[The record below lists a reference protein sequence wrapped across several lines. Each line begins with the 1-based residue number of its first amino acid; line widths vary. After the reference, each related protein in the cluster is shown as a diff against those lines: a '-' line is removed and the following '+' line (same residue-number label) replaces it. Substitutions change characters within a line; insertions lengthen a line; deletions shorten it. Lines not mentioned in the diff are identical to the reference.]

1 MGTGAPPTTAAQ
13 HIYYIQSCIGRA
25 TTNQLALR
33 PTFVEYCSAARFRE
47 ALHLDLYLHTL
58 KDTSFDI
65 FAADIPPSEET
76 VCGSELE
83 RLECVPDLLDLVRG
97 QGNHVG
103 DGPHER
109 VRVHALVRSWRRE

>member
-1 MGTGAPPTTAAQ
+1 MAKPPQITL
-13 HIYYIQSCIGRA
+13 G
-25 TTNQLALR
+25 

-47 ALHLDLYLHTL
+47 ALHFDLYLHTF
-58 KDTSFDI
+58 KYTSLDI
-65 FAADIPPSEET
+65 IAADIPPSEET
-76 VCGSELE
+76 VCGSEIE

-109 VRVHALVRSWRRE
+109 VRVRALVRSWRCE